1 MLDFS
6 SIIFFL
12 GTDLQLDPLEN
23 LTDLR
28 VSSDDLKELIG
39 DNLVGLVDVDIES
52 LFEFIPL

>member
-28 VSSDDLKELIG
+28 VSADDLKELIG